1 MTESVTLTV
10 TGMKCGGCEANVT
23 GKLSAL
29 DGVISTAA
37 SFKDN
42 TVTIDYNPDQTTLD
56 ILTNTITGAGF
67 TVTD

>member
-29 DGVISTAA
+29 DGVANAA
-37 SFKDN
+37 TSFKDN
-42 TVTIDYNPDQTTLD
+42 TVTIDYDPDQTTLD